1 MLRTN
6 MALQLKLSGNA
17 RVTRSNAYGAQA
29 PDSIPEKLSDGSC
42 TEWKLFSDAYPKK
55 NITPVFF
62 HVVPR
67 CQDHGEN
74 AQLRF
79 TASV

>member
-42 TEWKLFSDAYPKK
+42 TEWKQFSDAYPKK
-55 NITPVFF
+55 IELQFSSMLYPDVKTMERTHN
-62 HVVPR
+62 
-67 CQDHGEN
+67 
-74 AQLRF
+74 
-79 TASV
+79 